1 MRAGDFLTPTG
12 EPLTHSGSR
21 IELGQPLPAW
31 RHCQI
36 PQLKGSVPPD
46 CSPPPTCHS
55 DVSHKPG
62 RQLCLTPTSY
72 KSEVPKTSFSGS
84 INVPEQLTEFT
95 EALYS
100 VDDWFILKA
109 YNSGAARRMRCRGL
123 ELPGELQS
131 RQISRVRQPGSS
143 PNLSLWVLWRPHY

>member
-1 MRAGDFLTPTG
+1 MLTPTS

-46 CSPPPTCHS
+46 CSPPPPPHS

-72 KSEVPKTSFSGS
+72 RSEVPKTSSSGS
-84 INVPEQLTEFT
+84 INVPEQLTE
-95 EALYS
+95 APYS

-109 YNSGAARRMRCRGL
+109 YNSGAAERMRCTGQGL
-123 ELPGELQS
+123 GAAWRASVSPDIQ
-131 RQISRVRQPGSS
+131 GS
-143 PNLSLWVLWRPHY
+143 PTRKLSKP